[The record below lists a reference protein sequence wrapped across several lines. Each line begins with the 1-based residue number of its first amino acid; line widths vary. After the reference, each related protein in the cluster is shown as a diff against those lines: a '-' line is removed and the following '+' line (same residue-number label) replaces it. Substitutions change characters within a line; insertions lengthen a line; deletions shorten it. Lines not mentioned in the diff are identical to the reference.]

1 MTRPAKGYGSYG
13 PKPWQ
18 QTSWDAR
25 AAGNFIGGGMG
36 GSLIVFAA
44 LSGATGL
51 ALSWLLLSGLGL
63 VGLGLLCVAF
73 ELGRP
78 LRAIRVL
85 RNPRTS
91 WMARES
97 WTAMLLFPVGLVAA
111 AGVMGFAWIAA
122 ALALVFVYCQARM
135 LQAAKGIPAWREPLL
150 TPLLVTT
157 GLAEGGGVFLLTAP
171 LHGAP
176 TGVTVIAF
184 AVLVV
189 ARLVVWVAYRRRLA
203 GRAAPEAQAALDA
216 AGRVLMLA
224 GTLLPLVLAAAAA
237 FAGAFAL
244 PIAALAGLLAALAGA
259 WIKLVLV
266 TRAGFNQCFAL
277 AHLPV
282 RGARP

>member
-1 MTRPAKGYGSYG
+1 MSGPAKGYGSYG

-36 GSLIVFAA
+36 GGLIVFAA
-44 LSGATGL
+44 LFAATGP
-51 ALSWLLLSGLGL
+51 ALSALVLSGLGL

-97 WTAMLLFPVGLVAA
+97 WTALLLLPIGLAAA
-111 AGVMGFAWIAA
+111 AGAPGLTWTAG

-150 TPLLVTT
+150 RPLLVTT
-157 GLAEGGGVFLLTAP
+157 GLAEGGGVFLLAAFF
-171 LHGAP
+171 HGAA
-176 TGVTVIAF
+176 TITMVIVFGA
-184 AVLVV
+184 LVA
-189 ARLVVWVAYRRRLA
+189 ARFVVWVAYRRRLA
-203 GRAAPEAQAALDA
+203 GSAAPGARAALDA
-216 AGRVLMLA
+216 AGRVLMFA
-224 GTLLPLVLAAAAA
+224 GTLLPLVLTAVAVFAADFEA
-237 FAGAFAL
+237 

-259 WIKLVLV
+259 WVKLVIV
-266 TRAGFNQCFAL
+266 TRAGFNQGFAL

-282 RGARP
+282 RGAGL

>member
-1 MTRPAKGYGSYG
+1 MKGPAKGYGSHG
-13 PKPWQ
+13 PHPWQ

-36 GSLIVFAA
+36 GSLIVFTALFAATGPA
-44 LSGATGL
+44 LSA
-51 ALSWLLLSGLGL
+51 LLLAGLGL
-63 VGLGLLCVAF
+63 VGLGLLCVAS

-97 WTAMLLFPVGLVAA
+97 WTALLLFPVGLIAA
-111 AGVMGFAWIAA
+111 AGVADIAWIAS

-150 TPLLVTT
+150 LPLLVTT
-157 GLAEGGGVFLLTAP
+157 ALAEGGGVFLLTAP
-171 LHGAP
+171 FHHFATGA
-176 TGVTVIAF
+176 TVILFSA
-184 AVLVV
+184 LVV
-189 ARLVVWVAYRRRLA
+189 ARFVIWVAYRRRL
-203 GRAAPEAQAALDA
+203 GGSAAPGARTALDA
-216 AGRVLMLA
+216 AGRVLMFA

-237 FAGAFAL
+237 FAGGLAL

-259 WIKLVLV
+259 WVKLLIV
-266 TRAGFNQCFAL
+266 TRAGFNQGFAL

-282 RGARP
+282 RGVRP